1 MPDPTDNKAK
11 ALGFLNQLFRFSG
24 RFTVKQYW
32 LWILYLF
39 IIQVVIIT
47 LAAATDSFEGD
58 SLIGAIFFMVLEIAW
73 FVACYANLFRRLHDL
88 GLSGYWAFYL
98 SCAGLPALFCS
109 YAMDADKSVGELVER
124 IKKLGHIWGWILA
137 FLLWPIGSLFGF
149 LLVSFSKG
157 QEKDNIYGKNP
168 YAPVE
173 TAA

>member
-1 MPDPTDNKAK
+1 MPDPTNNKAK

-39 IIQVVIIT
+39 IIQVVIIA
-47 LAAATDSFEGD
+47 LAGATNSFDSVGSILF
-58 SLIGAIFFMVLEIAW
+58 IGLEIALL
-73 FVACYANLFRRLHDL
+73 VACYVNLFRRLHDL

-98 SCAGLPALFCS
+98 SCTGLPAIFCS